1 MWYVSS
7 CGSCTFP
14 SGYRKAGVPAVGGWR
29 EEQYAKGCGMIRLI
43 RSHPSIGWV
52 IYSLSRISY
61 VYAACLSSKK
71 KPKQM
76 DTMPFEQRARFQS
89 RAARESAS
97 CSNKHIY
104 HTSEINLTIQ
114 PARLLDYYPKL
125 ISLSTMYWKLQPVA
139 HSVVHVSR
147 CHERQGS
154 TF

>member
-1 MWYVSS
+1 MV
-7 CGSCTFP
+7 
-14 SGYRKAGVPAVGGWR
+14 RQLLR
-29 EEQYAKGCGMIRLI
+29 ELHLSIRLPQGRSASSGWMARGAVCERLRNDPFDSISPVDWVGYLFIEPNFLCI
-43 RSHPSIGWV
+43 RS
-52 IYSLSRISY
+52 LFE
-61 VYAACLSSKK
+61 LQK